1 MSEASSHRIS
11 GWNPNGIPPELRNS
25 SRTVTVWRC
34 YDCKSKHLSLTF
46 MVFPSGPIMTWDNS
60 KDDGWIPFILPRKV
74 ARVGKLIGDYE
85 MQ

>member
-1 MSEASSHRIS
+1 
-11 GWNPNGIPPELRNS
+11 
-25 SRTVTVWRC
+25 
-34 YDCKSKHLSLTF
+34 